1 MSSILHSGL
10 WRPDILKSQP
20 WTPAVQ
26 KKKIDFDPDEVSPF
40 WSTPEGIQILTSL
53 LEKYSEDQ
61 PRDSHGRFAS
71 GESGDTKDK
80 ELASHLSYI
89 SNAVESFRA
98 AGGEVKLLDPG
109 FDTDELE
116 KMASNLTSTMD
127 KIYDSYTGK
136 LMTSSEAAQVDKL
149 TTALNAMR
157 AAVTDTL
164 SGITENVFVAYDKN
178 GSPVAALS
186 FNEPMG
192 ESLSIGYLGSTL
204 TVAGAGTA
212 LQYELAQYAANEHVG
227 VDSVSGMGSQNYH
240 ELIGR
245 TVDNAGNSTWTDEQV
260 QQIADLNLPSLQKL
274 FKYDEDQERDY
285 HGRFAEDTAFPVA
298 GMKLGGEFQS
308 GDVITW
314 GRHGDVTIVS
324 IKPEE
329 KPGSS
334 YHTIFGIKEDGSKV
348 KFNVSGN
355 KHYPT
360 KDVTTTSTP
369 QTTVSPPEINKPE
382 TGERLNYGS
391 ISPELGKVIADAGIQ
406 TATDKQ
412 WNDFQTAVKNG
423 TPVDPAT
430 WNAVGREI
438 SGINKI
444 GITFETEYDYDRK
457 EIESHYDEN
466 GEYVSPYYVLT
477 SETLTV
483 TPIPKEQQEE
493 NEKSFGR
500 TANGFAALLSI
511 ARDTVERNSGVDEED
526 KGYFYARGESKL
538 NSEQV
543 ATLTKLVGRVDAVST
558 YVNFGTMKA
567 NDFPSGQMP
576 YTSLF
581 VSSRN
586 PQSEVAQEYMKY
598 GERISGDDLGKNR
611 NQIAENGYNRLVAEL
626 TFEQMQGIRES
637 YAKELQGRVPVVKV
651 DSSVVEKILK
661 GASLGNLFTENK
673 TGAGAGA
680 GERYRTIRKLEEAD
694 SMGYRL
700 DASGENRPVYGIME
714 TKDSVSS
721 HVGTSDAEIDLALG
735 RAVGLNAY
743 IREVDKNGDFSG
755 YRTVTSL
762 QDAIDANIRSD
773 NEQAQKILDDR
784 ASGGDKLAAY
794 PEMYSDERLKSF
806 QEHTVL
812 NERLAE
818 IQDIKDNPQN
828 YVAVAGRDLNWD
840 HNKWFDTYEI
850 RSKQSIQDEIQ
861 STRQKVEDTKYSRRS
876 DDKKTINSLIGNL
889 KSYKMYELA
898 LPDGSLNKDTV
909 AWQNTQAHDDLSH
922 FGDSTIVLK
931 DSVLANSTVT
941 PGDSLDYNQV
951 TAIPYE
957 LAVSADPSAPVP
969 MHERMDVG
977 ATGPEDKI
985 PGLNGEPPYTGAYYE
1000 VQIGGT
1006 HPTASDIEKIIFTN
1020 GRPSDAA
1027 VKKLESLGIYYEI
1040 AYPNFDSKNFTKI
1053 DSSLIPE
1060 KPKR

>member
-53 LEKYSEDQ
+53 LKKYSEDQ

-80 ELASHLSYI
+80 ELAPHLSYI

-127 KIYDSYTGK
+127 KIYDSYTSK
-136 LMTSSEAAQVDKL
+136 LMTSSEVTQVDKL

-245 TVDNAGNSTWTDEQV
+245 TVDNAGSSTWTDEQV

-324 IKPEE
+324 IKPED

-334 YHTIFGIKEDGSKV
+334 YHTILGIKEDGSKV

-355 KHYPT
+355 KHYPV
-360 KDVTTTSTP
+360 KDLTTNSKP
-369 QTTVSPPEINKPE
+369 QTAVSPPEINKPE
-382 TGERLNYGS
+382 TGERLNYGD
-391 ISPELGKVIADAGIQ
+391 ISPELGKIIADAGIQ

-412 WNDFQTAVKNG
+412 WNDFQTAVRNG

-430 WNAVGREI
+430 WDAVGREI

-444 GITFETEYDYDRK
+444 GTTFKVEHDYEK
-457 EIESHYDEN
+457 EEVPSHYDEN
-466 GEYVSPYYVLT
+466 KRYVSSYSILT
-477 SETLTV
+477 GETLTV
-483 TPIPKEQQEE
+483 TQTPKEEQEQAQR
-493 NEKSFGR
+493 SGWR
-500 TANGFAALLSI
+500 QDNGFTSLLSI
-511 ARDTVERNSGVDEED
+511 GRSTIERNTDVDGKD

-538 NSEQV
+538 NPEQIS
-543 ATLTKLVGRVDAVST
+543 ALTKLVGRVDAVST

-567 NDFPSGQMP
+567 SDFPSGQMP

-581 VSSRN
+581 VSSAN
-586 PQSEVAQEYMKY
+586 PQSEAAQEYIKY
-598 GERISGDDLGKNR
+598 GEDLSNDRLGETR
-611 NQIAENGYNRLVAEL
+611 NQIAEVGYNRLIAEL
-626 TFEQMQGIRES
+626 TFEQMQEIRES

-680 GERYRTIRKLEEAD
+680 GERYRTIRRLEEAD
-694 SMGYRL
+694 SMGYKL
-700 DASGENRPVYGIME
+700 DTSGENRPVYGLME

-743 IREVDKNGDFSG
+743 IREVDENGKFSE
-755 YRTVTSL
+755 YRTATSL

-812 NERLAE
+812 NERLAQ
-818 IQDIKDNPQN
+818 IQDIKNNPQN
-828 YVAVAGRDLNWD
+828 YVAVAGKDLNWD
-840 HNKWFDTYEI
+840 YNRWFDTYEI
-850 RSKQSIQDEIQ
+850 RSKQAIQDEIQ
-861 STRQKVEDTKYSRRS
+861 STRQKVEDKQYSRS
-876 DDKKTINSLIGNL
+876 AHDKKDISSSIGAL

-898 LPDGSLNKDTV
+898 LPDGSLNKDTI
-909 AWQNTQAHDDLSH
+909 AWQNTQANDDLSH

-941 PGDSLDYNQV
+941 PGDSLDYAQV

-985 PGLNGEPPYTGAYYE
+985 PGLNGEQPHIGEYYE

-1020 GRPSDAA
+1020 GRPSDSA